1 MALGGVSHCVAVYIA
16 QYVNIFEFVF
26 HFVDKIFE
34 DIEILYGRVRRSIQT
49 GDEKGPGF
57 WLFYTSRLSFSKSS
71 RLLKSME
78 LRRFYFYHV

>member
-34 DIEILYGRVRRSIQT
+34 DMEILYGRMRRSIPT
-49 GDEKGPGF
+49 GDDEGPGF
-57 WLFYTSRLSFSKSS
+57 WLFVLNATISRLSFSKSS
-71 RLLKSME
+71 RLFKSKE
-78 LRRFYFYHV
+78 LRI